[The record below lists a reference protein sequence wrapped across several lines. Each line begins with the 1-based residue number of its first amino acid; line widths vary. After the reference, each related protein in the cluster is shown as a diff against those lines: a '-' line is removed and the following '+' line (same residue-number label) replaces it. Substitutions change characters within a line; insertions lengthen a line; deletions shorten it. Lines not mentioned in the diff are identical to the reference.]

1 MSAAER
7 RIGALLTRALHPST
21 PAAEAQVC
29 RERLAAIAA
38 RGPVLVPVD
47 GVPGMHIDL
56 AGITVTFGGEAR

>member
-1 MSAAER
+1 MSAAAR
-7 RIGALLTRALHPST
+7 RIGALLNRAIHPAT
-21 PAAEAQVC
+21 PPAEAAVC

-56 AGITVTFGGEAR
+56 AGITIEKVVR